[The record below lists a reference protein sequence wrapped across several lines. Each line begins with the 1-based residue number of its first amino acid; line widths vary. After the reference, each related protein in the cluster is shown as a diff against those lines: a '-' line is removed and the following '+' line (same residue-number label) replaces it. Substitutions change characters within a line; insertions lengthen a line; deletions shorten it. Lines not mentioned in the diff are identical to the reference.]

1 LNEPD
6 RDPLAASLQ
15 RFGLERDRMRAAL
28 ARHAGI
34 TATDLDALEH
44 LEADGPLTQRELGDR
59 LSLTSGAITML
70 VDRLERAGWVNR
82 RPHPSDR
89 RYLLLEL
96 SPNVAE
102 RTPQGL
108 AEYHAAIRTLTA
120 TVHDKDRETIA
131 AFLAAAADSA
141 SAAAHELDSAR
152 VRPARNRRRSGET
165 HGPP

>member
-1 LNEPD
+1 VDDSD

-15 RFGLERDRMRAAL
+15 RFGLERDSMRAAL
-28 ARHAGI
+28 ARQAGI

-82 RPHPSDR
+82 RPHPTDR

-102 RTPQGL
+102 RTPPGL
-108 AEYHAAIRTLTA
+108 AQYHAAIRRLTA
-120 TVHDKDRETIA
+120 TIGGKEREIID
-131 AFLAAAADSA
+131 AFLAAASDAA
-141 SAAAHELDSAR
+141 SDAARELDAK
-152 VRPARNRRRSGET
+152 
-165 HGPP
+165 

>member
-1 LNEPD
+1 VSEPG
-6 RDPLAASLQ
+6 RDSLAASLQ

-28 ARHAGI
+28 ARQAGI

-82 RPHPSDR
+82 RPHPTDR

-96 SPNVAE
+96 SPNVAA

-108 AEYHAAIRTLTA
+108 ARYHAAIRELTA
-120 TVHDKDRETIA
+120 TVHGKDRETIA
-131 AFLAAAADSA
+131 AFLTAAADSA
-141 SAAAHELDSAR
+141 SAAAHELNPAR
-152 VRPARNRRRSGET
+152 VGPARDRRRSGET
-165 HGPP
+165 ADPS